1 MNATRRSAYRP
12 YGPRRTVTASRYPNA
27 ANRRYFWDRLAD
39 SALCVASGVGIV
51 TVLFFL
57 LTMI

>member
-1 MNATRRSAYRP
+1 MNATRRSAYHP